1 LRNYR
6 IELLEETPEQTRAIL
21 HAYKKLLSGESEG
34 SQLWRSLRARTQL
47 GVATGTLEQRD

>member
-6 IELLEETPEQTRAIL
+6 IELLEETPEQTQAIL
-21 HAYKKLLSGESEG
+21 HSYKKLLSGESEG